1 LEIPTAR
8 KRGSIGR
15 AVQNV
20 SVRVVDAAGNDV
32 PPDQDG
38 EIWVRGPNVMKGY
51 YQRPDDTR
59 AVITP
64 DGWFRTG
71 DGGRIDADGFVTIT
85 GRIKDLI
92 IVGGENVYPREIEA
106 VLETDPGVA
115 EAAVVGMPDA
125 SRGEVPVAFVIPAE
139 GAALDETALRTLA
152 RNQLAGYKVPKQIR
166 IVNELPRSPIGK
178 VLKRKLRE
186 TVG

>member
-1 LEIPTAR
+1 
-8 KRGSIGR
+8 
-15 AVQNV
+15 
-20 SVRVVDAAGNDV
+20 
-32 PPDQDG
+32 
-38 EIWVRGPNVMKGY
+38 
-51 YQRPDDTR
+51 
-59 AVITP
+59 
-64 DGWFRTG
+64 
-71 DGGRIDADGFVTIT
+71 
-85 GRIKDLI
+85 
-92 IVGGENVYPREIEA
+92 
-106 VLETDPGVA
+106 VA